1 MEKEFRKILSEISGY
16 TEQELTDRHTEPL
29 IQPYDCL
36 LAMSQAL
43 TIQRVS
49 QQRELLLAY
58 EEYRH
63 SDLYN
68 LNDGYEDVIERFIAN
83 NCG

>member
-29 IQPYDCL
+29 IQPYDCI

-43 TIQRVS
+43 TIHSVVGRSEQLCSCSSKILSNGNIQFSLCRKC
-49 QQRELLLAY
+49 QEEMNY
-58 EEYRH
+58 E
-63 SDLYN
+63 
-68 LNDGYEDVIERFIAN
+68 
-83 NCG
+83 

>member
-1 MEKEFRKILSEISGY
+1 MEKEFRKILAEISGY

-43 TIQRVS
+43 TI
-49 QQRELLLAY
+49 
-58 EEYRH
+58 H
-63 SDLYN
+63 SVVVPKGTLVCEHPLDKRASIKSHGKY
-68 LNDGYEDVIERFIAN
+68 FCWK
-83 NCG
+83 CGKHITN